1 MERAFLGMAGTVA
14 CVLLLLSCDN
24 PQPIGDDERYEAYP
38 GLPYTLMV
46 TLVGNG
52 EPGRNTFGIDPLETR
67 LYQPQDV
74 TVGPDGRVYILDWN
88 NHRVL
93 VLDNHRVAPFIGSG
107 ELGPAHSGRGLDIAL
122 DHPTHISFD
131 PQGRLILSAWHNSKI
146 MRYDF
151 GTGLI
156 ETIAGTGERGYAGDG
171 GPATEAVLNLPVA
184 TAFDAAGRM
193 FISDQANQCI
203 RVVGTDGIIR
213 RYAGNGRQG
222 FSGDGGPATEARLYA
237 PVGQSAR
244 PTGRI
249 AIDAVGNLYIADTY
263 NHRIRM
269 VDTNG
274 MITTVA
280 GSGGIGLDAGGFAGD
295 DGPAVSAV
303 LSSPTDVAIDPD
315 GNLLIADSGNHCIR
329 MVDANG
335 IITTQ
340 LGQAEEA
347 GFAGDTDHPKWA
359 RFRGP
364 SGIGLDA
371 NGHVYIADTF
381 NNRIRVAY
389 KGIIKLE

>member
-184 TAFDAAGRM
+184 TAFDAANAH
-193 FISDQANQCI
+193 Q
-203 RVVGTDGIIR
+203 
-213 RYAGNGRQG
+213 
-222 FSGDGGPATEARLYA
+222 
-237 PVGQSAR
+237 
-244 PTGRI
+244 
-249 AIDAVGNLYIADTY
+249 
-263 NHRIRM
+263 
-269 VDTNG
+269 
-274 MITTVA
+274 
-280 GSGGIGLDAGGFAGD
+280 
-295 DGPAVSAV
+295 
-303 LSSPTDVAIDPD
+303 
-315 GNLLIADSGNHCIR
+315 
-329 MVDANG
+329 
-335 IITTQ
+335 
-340 LGQAEEA
+340 
-347 GFAGDTDHPKWA
+347 
-359 RFRGP
+359 
-364 SGIGLDA
+364 
-371 NGHVYIADTF
+371 
-381 NNRIRVAY
+381 
-389 KGIIKLE
+389 